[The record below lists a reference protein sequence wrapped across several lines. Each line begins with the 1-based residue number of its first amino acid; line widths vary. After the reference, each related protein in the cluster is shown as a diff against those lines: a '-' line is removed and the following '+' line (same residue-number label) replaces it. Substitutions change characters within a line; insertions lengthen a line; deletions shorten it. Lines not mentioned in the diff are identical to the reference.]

1 VHCWVDLQSGHGLR
15 CYGNIMRARN
25 VSEYMLVLGVCLVTI
40 LLLAEIFC
48 LAIDEI
54 TILLRA
60 FVQAQVT
67 LFQNMK
73 QKHVQPAE

>member
-1 VHCWVDLQSGHGLR
+1 
-15 CYGNIMRARN
+15 
-25 VSEYMLVLGVCLVTI
+25 MLVLGVCLVTI

-67 LFQNMK
+67 TISEYETETCT
-73 QKHVQPAE
+73 AG

>member
-1 VHCWVDLQSGHGLR
+1 
-15 CYGNIMRARN
+15 MRARN

-54 TILLRA
+54 TILLRV

-67 LFQNMK
+67 IISE
-73 QKHVQPAE
+73 HETETCTAG